1 MSFLRSNNRKPH
13 HVGPQRD
20 SIHQHQRST
29 PIVVPNVVTY
39 ILKRYVSNGRLIH
52 SNCQGGHAMRKA
64 VQKAGVVLA

>member
-1 MSFLRSNNRKPH
+1 MSFLRSNNRKPQH
-13 HVGPQRD
+13 AVQRA
-20 SIHQHQRST
+20 SIYQHQRST